1 MRAIHQD
8 LQFITPDSL
17 SSRLKDPHCG
27 PICQKTQN
35 PPGPFVPVPYDYTV
49 MITNNI
55 SITFF
60 CDMYAKQIYSLVTL
74 QQRYCDKTL
83 QEIGEVNSF
92 QEWVLRNRRKMG
104 NPCTEYRV
112 HKSKLYSYS
121 EDISDNAKIKFQQM
135 LKIVYVHKA

>member
-55 SITFF
+55 SITYF
-60 CDMYAKQIYSLVTL
+60 CDMYAT
-74 QQRYCDKTL
+74 
-83 QEIGEVNSF
+83 
-92 QEWVLRNRRKMG
+92 
-104 NPCTEYRV
+104 
-112 HKSKLYSYS
+112 KLLYL
-121 EDISDNAKIKFQQM
+121 M
-135 LKIVYVHKA
+135 